1 MEDGTMSYDRL
12 YRRSKQL
19 LAALQNAHGRVEEM
33 PEEVYDAAID
43 LRDAV
48 WDVEAHVE
56 VEE

>member
-1 MEDGTMSYDRL
+1 MSYDRL